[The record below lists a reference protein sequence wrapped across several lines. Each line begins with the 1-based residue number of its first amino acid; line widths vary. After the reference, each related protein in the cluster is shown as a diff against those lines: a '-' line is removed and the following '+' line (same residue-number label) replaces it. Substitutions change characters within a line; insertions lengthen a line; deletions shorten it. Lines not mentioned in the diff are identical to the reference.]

1 MDFIELAKILEIP
14 QWELGKIKI
23 LIAPNLYMSF
33 ESFKRNML

>member
-14 QWELGKIKI
+14 QWESRKIKI
-23 LIAPNLYMSF
+23 FIVPNLYMSF